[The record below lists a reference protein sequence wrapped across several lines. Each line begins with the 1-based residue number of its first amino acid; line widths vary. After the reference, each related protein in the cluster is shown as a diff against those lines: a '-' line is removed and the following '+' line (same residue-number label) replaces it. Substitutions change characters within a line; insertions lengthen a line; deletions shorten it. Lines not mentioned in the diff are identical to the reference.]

1 MYLLYYVI
9 ASFAKCL
16 QLVFI
21 FIFCVIP
28 TSHLPFSLKPQYL
41 VSSWQNL
48 VIPFTSCA
56 PFFASSPYPVN
67 ECPRRSLPFRFS
79 SASRISIGGVSTL
92 AFPFSFVSSLER
104 FAFWRSAS
112 LVWKRASFNTPA
124 RAKQSASGS
133 AVRFN
138 YLAASQVVD
147 AGWFT
152 HFASN
157 LYNRTCTDRRKFLR
171 KENAFLCI

>member
-1 MYLLYYVI
+1 MFRLLLTE
-9 ASFAKCL
+9 SR
-16 QLVFI
+16 
-21 FIFCVIP
+21 
-28 TSHLPFSLKPQYL
+28 HPFH
-41 VSSWQNL
+41 
-48 VIPFTSCA
+48 ISCA
-56 PFFASSPYPVN
+56 PFFAGSPYPVN
-67 ECPRRSLPFRFS
+67 ECPVVRFHFASLRLLKFP
-79 SASRISIGGVSTL
+79 SAAL
-92 AFPFSFVSSLER
+92 AFPFSFVSSPRR

-152 HFASN
+152 HFVSN
-157 LYNRTCTDRRKFLR
+157 LYNIDRWKFPPGEKR
-171 KENAFLCI
+171 VFLIRVKKRINDLNSNQLKLLNIKVTFPINNINNNSNVW